1 MFLVMLPITWDGVV
15 QKKRLFSLVVVEWI
29 WVFTLYIHCHVS
41 FTKTVTQSSRT
52 GFNGY
57 FIYNHG
63 LRVCVGI
70 PNVGSGLSN
79 HA

>member
-1 MFLVMLPITWDGVV
+1 VM
-15 QKKRLFSLVVVEWI
+15 
-29 WVFTLYIHCHVS
+29 TLMNQESGLTVMKVS
-41 FTKTVTQSSRT
+41 D
-52 GFNGY
+52 GY